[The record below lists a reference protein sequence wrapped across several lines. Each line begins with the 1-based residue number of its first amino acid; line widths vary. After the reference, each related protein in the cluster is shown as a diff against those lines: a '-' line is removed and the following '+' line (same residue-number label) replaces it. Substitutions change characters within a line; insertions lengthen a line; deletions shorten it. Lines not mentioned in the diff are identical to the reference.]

1 MWNVGMEATMA
12 NREVGKSEWLR
23 WGVHT
28 RDAGQ
33 LRRVCQWLRDQP
45 WAQARESA
53 PRLGTGAMG
62 RRRWGSDSRV
72 AGKHCC
78 FPGSDR

>member
-1 MWNVGMEATMA
+1 MWGVGMEATMA

-23 WGVHT
+23 QGVHT

-53 PRLGTGAMG
+53 PRLGTGAKG
-62 RRRWGSDSRV
+62 RRRSEVRRSRWLAAE
-72 AGKHCC
+72 AGDT
-78 FPGSDR
+78 PAA

>member
-1 MWNVGMEATMA
+1 MWDGGMEATMA
-12 NREVGKSEWLR
+12 NREIGKSEWLR

-33 LRRVCQWLRDQP
+33 LPRVCQWLRDQP

-53 PRLGTGAMG
+53 PRLGTGARG
-62 RRRWGSDSRV
+62 RQRSEVRRCRWLAAEPGDSP
-72 AGKHCC
+72 AA
-78 FPGSDR
+78 

>member
-1 MWNVGMEATMA
+1 MWDVGMEATMA

-23 WGVHT
+23 WGMHT

-33 LRRVCQWLRDQP
+33 LRRVCQWLRDRP
-45 WAQARESA
+45 WALARKSA

-62 RRRWGSDSRV
+62 RRRSEVRRCGWLAAEAGDSP
-72 AGKHCC
+72 AA
-78 FPGSDR
+78 

>member
-1 MWNVGMEATMA
+1 MGDDGTAPTTAIRAV
-12 NREVGKSEWLR
+12 VKSEWLR

-33 LRRVCQWLRDQP
+33 LPRVCQWLRDQP

-62 RRRWGSDSRV
+62 RRRSEVRKVSL
-72 AGKHCC
+72 AG
-78 FPGSDR
+78 R

>member
-1 MWNVGMEATMA
+1 MWDVGTEPTIAT
-12 NREVGKSEWLR
+12 RELGKSERLR

-28 RDAGQ
+28 RHAGQ

-45 WAQARESA
+45 WAQAWESA

-62 RRRWGSDSRV
+62 RRRSEVRKVSL
-72 AGKHCC
+72 AGH
-78 FPGSDR
+78 

>member
-1 MWNVGMEATMA
+1 MWDVGTEPTIAT
-12 NREVGKSEWLR
+12 RELGKSEWLR

-28 RDAGQ
+28 RHAGQ

-45 WAQARESA
+45 WVQARESA

-62 RRRWGSDSRV
+62 RRRSEVRKVSL
-72 AGKHCC
+72 AG
-78 FPGSDR
+78 R